1 MPSHRRLRARRTW
14 LQRFALLLGVLVAAT
29 SVLAI
34 VALNFAG
41 SKADKLNRVALGPV
55 LGEEVQTGEPL
66 NFLLIGVDSTEGL
79 DPDSAILVGRGDTK
93 LTDTLMLLRVDPTST
108 QAHLLSFPRDLVVEL
123 PDARYEERI
132 NAALAIGGPE
142 LLVRAIEDNFDI
154 PINHYL
160 QVDFQG
166 FLDLVD
172 AVGGVPLFL
181 EHPVRDVRSGLVINR
196 AGMHTFTPDEALAY
210 VRSRAM
216 EQRIDGEWKNLDVT
230 PDLARIDRQQEF
242 VVAVMQQA
250 LSTGARDLRR
260 RNELVNVGIEH
271 LVVDERLT
279 PNDIIDLGERFRAF
293 QPETLQLMVPPVYDD
308 VIGAA
313 QVLRL
318 QDGDEAQAMFD
329 IFRGVTRRGARPEA
343 VRVLVSNGAGT
354 AGLGATVADELA
366 SVGFDVVGFG
376 DAATFG
382 RPDTV
387 IRTTRHARR
396 AARLLA
402 TWLGVEAEI
411 ETVEAV
417 AEGEVELVVGLDWD
431 GVLVEPRATDTP
443 E

>member
-1 MPSHRRLRARRTW
+1 MASHRRLRSRRTW
-14 LQRFALLLGVLVAAT
+14 PQRFLLLLGVLVAA
-29 SVLAI
+29 SSALAI

-66 NFLLIGVDSTEGL
+66 NFLLIGVDSVEGL
-79 DPDSAILVGRGDTK
+79 DPDSAIVIGRGDTK
-93 LTDTLMLLRVDPTST
+93 LTDTLMVLRVDPTST
-108 QAHLLSFPRDLVVEL
+108 QAHLMSLPRDLVVEL

-142 LLVRAIEDNFDI
+142 LLVRAIEENFDI
-154 PINHYL
+154 PVNHYL

-172 AVGGVPLFL
+172 TVGGVPLFL
-181 EHPVRDVRSGLVINR
+181 ENPVRDVRTGLVINQ

-216 EQRIDGEWKNLDVT
+216 EQRVDGEWQNLDVT

-242 VVAVMQQA
+242 VVAVLKQA
-250 LSTGARDLRR
+250 LSTGARDFRR

-279 PNDIIDLGERFRAF
+279 PNDILGLGDRFRAF
-293 QPETLQLMVPPVYDD
+293 MPDTLVLMVPPVYDD
-308 VIGAA
+308 VLGSS

-318 QDGDEAQAMFD
+318 QEGPEATAMFD
-329 IFRGVTRRGARPEA
+329 VFRGVTGRGARPEA

-354 AGLGATVADELA
+354 SGLGAAVADELA
-366 SVGFDVVGFG
+366 TAGFDVVGFG
-376 DAATFG
+376 DAGTFG

-387 IRTTRHARR
+387 IRTTQPGRS

-402 TWLGVEAEI
+402 SWLGVEAEI
-411 ETVEAV
+411 ETVDELID
-417 AEGEVELVVGLDWD
+417 GEVELIVGLDWD
-431 GVLVEPRATDTP
+431 GVLAEPRTATP

>member
-1 MPSHRRLRARRTW
+1 M
-14 LQRFALLLGVLVAAT
+14 LVAA
-29 SVLAI
+29 SSALAI

-55 LGEEVQTGEPL
+55 LGEEVEAGEPL

-79 DPDSAILVGRGDTK
+79 DPESAILVGRGDTK
-93 LTDTLMLLRVDPTST
+93 LTDTLMVLRVDPTST
-108 QAHLLSFPRDLVVEL
+108 QAHLMSLPRDLVVEL

-132 NAALAIGGPE
+132 NSALAIGGPE

-172 AVGGVPLFL
+172 AVGGVPLLL
-181 EHPVRDVRSGLVINR
+181 EHPVRDLRSGLVINR

-210 VRSRAM
+210 VRSRTM
-216 EQRIDGEWKNLDVT
+216 EQRIDGEWQNLDVT
-230 PDLARIDRQQEF
+230 PDLARIDRQQGF
-242 VVAVMQQA
+242 VVAVMKQA
-250 LSTGARDLRR
+250 LSTGARDFRR

-279 PNDIIDLGERFRAF
+279 PNDILDLGERFRAF
-293 QPETLQLMVPPVYDD
+293 MPDTLELMVPPVYDD
-308 VIGAA
+308 VLRGA

-318 QDGDEAQAMFD
+318 QDGAEAQAMFD
-329 IFRGVTRRGARPEA
+329 VFRGVSGRSARPES

-354 AGLGATVADELA
+354 AGLAATVADELA
-366 SVGFDVVGFG
+366 AVGFDVVGFG
-376 DAATFG
+376 DAGTFG

-387 IRTTRHARR
+387 IRTTRPGRR
-396 AARLLA
+396 AARVLA
-402 TWLGVEAEI
+402 SWLGVEAEI
-411 ETVEAV
+411 ETVDAL
-417 AEGEVELVVGLDWD
+417 ADGEVELVVGLDWD
-431 GVLVEPRATDTP
+431 SVLAEARDPATS